1 MLEQLRVHALE
12 VSAYIG
18 ANVNE
23 RASARLGDET
33 GVEFEKMGRP
43 CEERLRRKMT
53 TKLQSDTLTPFSPQ
67 HSFCPIC
74 RKKSPS
80 AAACWRI
87 SKQSIGADVA
97 AAALVVASDSFD
109 FAIRT
114 LPDAAN
120 VNPFASSPGT
130 EASNC
135 GAGAA

>member
-1 MLEQLRVHALE
+1 MLEQLRAHALE
-12 VSAYIG
+12 VSAYVG

-23 RASARLGDET
+23 HSSARLGNET

-43 CEERLRRKMT
+43 CEERFRRKMT
-53 TKLQSDTLTPFSPQ
+53 TKVQSETVAPFSPQ
-67 HSFCPIC
+67 HSFFPIC

-109 FAIRT
+109 FAIRI
-114 LPDAAN
+114 LPDAN
-120 VNPFASSPGT
+120 VNPFSSSPGT

-135 GAGAA
+135 GAGAT